1 MDKNKRPLTSE
12 ATLFDV
18 EKRLSPDQASRAERL
33 ETIFDNYGFYPET
46 PRELNEAFA
55 LTGYGDDPHAVNRH
69 LAEIYNH
76 QNSEKTKTED
86 PAAAVRSVTSG
97 YIGFAST
104 AKANIH
110 FAHESWLSLNENRGL
125 TANFTSLAKTP
136 GFVNPDDEASA
147 RGYGQL
153 VRFHDLSN
161 YSKLVSEGIDPLGI
175 NYTLRHPDALASERL
190 ATVLS
195 SLRFNEG
202 LKLAGATGKAQ
213 EKRFIFWIEQL
224 SNAQKHMVAGPVAR
238 VALKRLGATL

>member
-1 MDKNKRPLTSE
+1 MDENKRPPTPE

-18 EKRLSPDQASRAERL
+18 EKRPPPDRANRAERL
-33 ETIFDNYGFYPET
+33 DTIFDNYGFYPET

-110 FAHESWLSLNENRGL
+110 FARESWVALNENRGL
-125 TANFTSLAKTP
+125 ISNFTSLAKTP

-161 YSKLVSEGIDPLGI
+161 YSNLVSEGIDPLSI

-195 SLRFNEG
+195 SVRFTEG
-202 LKLAGATGKAQ
+202 LKLAVATGKAQ
-213 EKRFIFWIEQL
+213 EQRFKFWTEQL
-224 SNAQKHMVAGPVAR
+224 RSAQRHMIAR
-238 VALKRLGATL
+238 PLATTALKKLGVTL